1 VFYAVGNQ
9 VAAHAAVLSLVR
21 ATALQVR
28 HQGEVSSA
36 TNTPGNGGAGA
47 ATAGLSTGGI
57 VGLTVGVVV
66 GVLLLAL
73 AAFVLW
79 RRRREHRRLI
89 HPAMAEMPDTQRFEK
104 DGKNVDVVSTFPYEL
119 DSSRT
124 PPGPQELHATEV
136 AVPAAGGVSLA
147 GSLAV
152 DQELAKRTS
161 SAGENNTF
169 LPNSR
174 PLAPWETEVIDPV
187 QVPLPGSPEP
197 SGAGFQ
203 PLESPPPTDNE
214 ARGMTP
220 DPTGDKLEQM
230 RRELQRVKL
239 QRERLQQMQQ
249 LESRE
254 TELEALIAEELAR
267 RS

>member
-1 VFYAVGNQ
+1 
-9 VAAHAAVLSLVR
+9 
-21 ATALQVR
+21 
-28 HQGEVSSA
+28 
-36 TNTPGNGGAGA
+36 
-47 ATAGLSTGGI
+47 
-57 VGLTVGVVV
+57 
-66 GVLLLAL
+66 LLAI

-79 RRRREHRRLI
+79 RRRRKQLRLI
-89 HPAMAEMPDTQRFEK
+89 HPAMAEMHDTQRFEK
-104 DGKNVDVVSTFPYEL
+104 DGKNVDVVPTVLYEL

-136 AVPAAGGVSLA
+136 AVPAGGVLLA
-147 GSLAV
+147 GPLAV

-161 SAGENNTF
+161 STFENNTF
-169 LPNSR
+169 PPISR
-174 PLAPWETEVIDPV
+174 PTAPWETEAIDPV
-187 QVPLPGSPEP
+187 QVPLLGSPEP

-203 PLESPPPTDNE
+203 ALELPRPIDNE

-220 DPTGDKLEQM
+220 DSTGDKLEQM

-239 QRERLQQMQQ
+239 QRERLQQMQR

>member
-1 VFYAVGNQ
+1 
-9 VAAHAAVLSLVR
+9 
-21 ATALQVR
+21 
-28 HQGEVSSA
+28 
-36 TNTPGNGGAGA
+36 
-47 ATAGLSTGGI
+47 
-57 VGLTVGVVV
+57 
-66 GVLLLAL
+66 
-73 AAFVLW
+73 
-79 RRRREHRRLI
+79 
-89 HPAMAEMPDTQRFEK
+89 
-104 DGKNVDVVSTFPYEL
+104 
-119 DSSRT
+119 
-124 PPGPQELHATEV
+124 
-136 AVPAAGGVSLA
+136 
-147 GSLAV
+147 V
-152 DQELAKRTS
+152 DQEPAKRTS
-161 SAGENNTF
+161 STVENNTF
-169 LPNSR
+169 PPISR
-174 PLAPWETEVIDPV
+174 PTAPWETEAIDPV

-203 PLESPPPTDNE
+203 ALESPPTDNE